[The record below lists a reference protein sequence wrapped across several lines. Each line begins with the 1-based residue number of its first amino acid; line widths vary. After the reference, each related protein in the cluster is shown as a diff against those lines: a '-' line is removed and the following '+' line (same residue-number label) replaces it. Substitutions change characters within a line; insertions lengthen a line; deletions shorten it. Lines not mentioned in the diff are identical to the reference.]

1 MNRKVRYIIQ
11 VPYGTKTEI
20 ANRLGIK
27 KEYVCRALRYDS
39 ETAPSQI
46 KIRELALQVFGGKIA
61 KITT

>member
-20 ANRLGIK
+20 AKKLGIRK
-27 KEYVCRALRYDS
+27 DYVCRALRFDS
-39 ETAPSQI
+39 ETAPSQM
-46 KIRELALQVFGGKIA
+46 KIRDLALNEFGGKIA